1 MFGNGLSPATD
12 PGPRRE
18 GLLTWPGLWHDAI
31 IDQHGE
37 DRVSQPPRFSVIIPA
52 FNTAAYVGG
61 TIESVRCQTV
71 PDWELVVVDDG
82 STDGTAA
89 VAEGVDD
96 PRVRLIRQA
105 NQGVSAA
112 RNRGAAA
119 AQGEFFLFLDSDD
132 HLRPDA
138 LERLGAHLAAHPDAD
153 VAYGELATISEDGRL
168 RHGGRPVFG
177 PRPSGRIL
185 PALLAGGFMVTG
197 MALMRAEGFRR
208 SGGFDESLRLSQDW
222 EFLCRMAAQGEILYL
237 QGPPVLEYRLRQTSA
252 THSLGRGDAGFA
264 ERLCAID
271 RAFGNQAVTGEFS
284 ASELA
289 RLRRRRL
296 ADLSA
301 RVGTLALRDRDWS
314 TARRFF
320 WKCLQTD
327 RARPREILM
336 LASSLLRWLPRAVEK
351 RLK

>member
-1 MFGNGLSPATD
+1 MSRA
-12 PGPRRE
+12 
-18 GLLTWPGLWHDAI
+18 
-31 IDQHGE
+31 
-37 DRVSQPPRFSVIIPA
+37 PRFSVIVPA
-52 FNTAAYVGG
+52 FNTAAYVGEAIG
-61 TIESVRCQTV
+61 SVQRQTV
-71 PDWELVVVDDG
+71 TDWELVVVDDG
-82 STDGTAA
+82 STDGTAEVIESMA
-89 VAEGVDD
+89 GT
-96 PRVRLIRQA
+96 RLRLIRQA
-105 NQGVSAA
+105 RAGVSAA

-119 AQGEFFLFLDSDD
+119 AQGEFFLFLDADD
-132 HLRPDA
+132 RLRPDA
-138 LERLGAHLAAHPDAD
+138 LMRLGAHLAAHPDVD
-153 VAYGELATISEDGRL
+153 MAYGELATISEDGRL

-264 ERLCAID
+264 ERLRAID
-271 RAFGNQAVTGEFS
+271 RAFGNPAVTGEFPS
-284 ASELA
+284 SELA
-289 RLRRRRL
+289 RLRRLRL

-327 RARPREILM
+327 PARPREIIM
-336 LASSLLRWLPRAVEK
+336 LVFSLLRWLPPAVER